1 MSRGDDFVTVS
12 LPSKD
17 RLEFQR
23 LRLVVLE
30 GPDRDAVHEFANS
43 RVRVGAK
50 PQNELTL
57 TDDRVSGVHF
67 EITVDQD
74 GVRLRD
80 RGSTNGTRVQG
91 LRVHD
96 AFLAP
101 GCEIRVGE
109 TRLRLDVAE
118 GSEHVP
124 LHSEDR
130 FGPLIGRSVK
140 MREIFSRLQRMAQTD
155 VPVLIT
161 GETGSG
167 KEVVA
172 RAIHEASPRAFDPF
186 VAVDC
191 SSLPDN
197 LIESELFG
205 HEKGAFT
212 GADRNYAGA
221 FERAGAGT
229 VLLDELGELPLAMQ
243 PKLLRALDRC
253 EVRRLGSETVRPIRA
268 RFLAATN
275 RDLVT
280 MVNEGTFRDDL
291 YFRIAV
297 GEVTVPPLRDRRE
310 DIPLIARHLL
320 ERIGAHD
327 LDPPT
332 LQALV
337 KHSWPGNVREL
348 KNAVQRVALLG
359 EAPVTPMAQRMA
371 GASAPTGPMLSVD
384 LEQPYKAAR
393 DELIAQFQAI
403 YTKEMLERAD
413 GSVAG
418 AARLAGV
425 DRMTFYRIMK
435 KDES

>member
-1 MSRGDDFVTVS
+1 MSRNDDFVTVA

-23 LRLVVLE
+23 LRLTVVE
-30 GPDRDAVHEFANS
+30 GPDRGRSHEFANG

-57 TDDRVSGVHF
+57 TDEKVSGVHL
-67 EITVDQD
+67 EITIDGA
-74 GVRLRD
+74 GVRVRD

-96 AFLAP
+96 AYLAP
-101 GCEIRVGE
+101 GCEIQVGDS
-109 TRLRLDVAE
+109 RLRLDVGE
-118 GSEHVP
+118 GTEEVE
-124 LHSEDR
+124 LYGEDR

-140 MREIFSRLQRMAQTD
+140 MREIFSRLERMAQTD

-167 KEVVA
+167 KEIVA
-172 RAIHEASPRAFDPF
+172 RAIHEASPRAYDPF

-212 GADRNYAGA
+212 GADRAYAGA
-221 FERAGAGT
+221 FERAGTGT

-280 MVNEGTFRDDL
+280 MVNDGTFRDDL

-297 GEVTVPPLRDRRE
+297 GEVTVPPLRERRD

-320 ERIGAHD
+320 ERMGAHE
-327 LDPPT
+327 LDPQT

-359 EAPVTPMAQRMA
+359 EAPVTPMSRRLA
-371 GASAPTGPMLSVD
+371 GETAASGPALAVD
-384 LEQPYKAAR
+384 LERPYKEAR
-393 DELIAQFQAI
+393 DELIARFQAI